1 MVYNVST
8 MPRYLDTL
16 SQFAADATF
25 DSLSPGAIAAARDVT
40 LDTLG
45 AIAAG
50 MQEPENLRLAAW
62 ASANMTPAESTII
75 AAPHRASAMGAA
87 LVNATAGVALEMD
100 EGNRFGGGH
109 PAIHVLPGLLAVAE
123 RDGATGADFLTAL
136 VVGYEVTSRLGGATA
151 ARPNVHSHGHWGAP
165 GTAAAIAKLRGM
177 DAADIRAVINVAAS
191 VSPAN
196 TWTNAFAGA
205 TVRNLY
211 PGRSSMQ
218 GVMAVALYQCGFTAL
233 EDAPADVYGTI
244 LGDSFDGD
252 AAVATLGEEYRIE
265 RNYFKLHACC
275 RYNHATLDGVLDAA
289 GGVPLSPNDVD
300 SATVSVPWMLDGML
314 GDYPQNMLSAKF
326 NLRYAVAAALATG
339 RTDVTVFRTDSI
351 ADPTIRALF
360 ERVSVQVGDAPQRQ
374 SVRTPSASVELRLRN
389 GAVSTAQV
397 QTIRGDYGN
406 RIPRSEI
413 ADKFQY
419 LTTPALG
426 AERTRLAID
435 RVQGLEDC
443 ADMREFAGAIFSVE
457 PQA

>member
-1 MVYNVST
+1 
-8 MPRYLDTL
+8 MPDYLNIL
-16 SQFAADATF
+16 SRFSADATF
-25 DSLSPGAIAAARDVT
+25 DSLPPSAIAAARDVA

-50 MQEPENLRLAAW
+50 MLEPENLRLAAW
-62 ASANMTPAESTII
+62 TAQNMAPAGSTII
-75 AAPHRASAMGAA
+75 ATPHRANAMGAA

-123 RDGATGADFLTAL
+123 RDGASGADFLTAL

-177 DAADIRAVINVAAS
+177 DASDIRAVINVAVS
-191 VSPAN
+191 MSPAN

-218 GVMAVALYQCGFTAL
+218 GVMAVALYECGFTAL
-233 EDAPADVYGTI
+233 DDAPSDVYGTI
-244 LGDSFDGD
+244 LGDSFDGE
-252 AAVATLGEEYRIE
+252 AAVAGLGDEYRIE

-275 RYNHATLDGVLDAA
+275 RYNHATLDGVLEAM
-289 GGVPLSPNDVD
+289 GGAQLSPDAVD
-300 SATVSVPWMLDGML
+300 SVAVSVPWMLDGML

-326 NLRYAVAAALATG
+326 NLRYAVAAAVATG
-339 RTDVTVFRTDSI
+339 RTDVAVFRTDSI
-351 ADPTIRALF
+351 ADPAIRALF
-360 ERVSVQVGDAPQRQ
+360 DRVSVQVGDAPQRQ
-374 SVRTPSASVELRLRN
+374 SVRNPSASVEIRLRN
-389 GAVSTAQV
+389 GAASTSRV
-397 QTIRGDYGN
+397 QTIRGDYGK

-413 ADKFQY
+413 VDKFQY
-419 LTTPALG
+419 LATPALG
-426 AERTRLAID
+426 AKRTQQALTRIASL
-435 RVQGLEDC
+435 RDC
-443 ADMREFAGAIFSVE
+443 ADMRELMKTLRRTA
-457 PQA
+457 

>member
-1 MVYNVST
+1 
-8 MPRYLDTL
+8 MPHYLDTL
-16 SQFAADATF
+16 SQFVAGATF
-25 DSLSPGAIAAARDVT
+25 DGLPSGAVEAARDVT

-50 MQEPENLRLAAW
+50 MMEPENLRLAAW
-62 ASANMTPAESTII
+62 AAANMTPAECTIV
-75 AAPHRASAMGAA
+75 ATPYRARAMGAA

-123 RDGATGADFLTAL
+123 RDGASGADFLTAL
-136 VVGYEVTSRLGGATA
+136 VAGYEVTSRLGGATA

-177 DAADIRAVINVAAS
+177 DASDVRGVINVATS
-191 VSPAN
+191 MSPAN

-218 GVMAVALYQCGFTAL
+218 GAMAVSLYECGFTAL
-233 EDAPADVYGTI
+233 DDAPADVYGTI

-252 AAVATLGEEYRIE
+252 AAIAGIGDEYRIE

-275 RYNHATLDGVLDAA
+275 RYNHATLDAVLDAA
-289 GGVPLSPNDVD
+289 GNATLSPRAVDDVD
-300 SATVSVPWMLDGML
+300 AVTVSVPWMLDGML

-339 RTDVTVFRTDSI
+339 RTDVTVFRTGAI
-351 ADPTIRALF
+351 ANPTIRALF
-360 ERVSVQVGDAPQRQ
+360 ERVSVQVGDAPQRE
-374 SVRTPSASVELRLRN
+374 SVRNPSAGVEIRLRN
-389 GAVSTAQV
+389 GAVSTASV
-397 QTIRGDYGN
+397 ETARGIRGDYGN

-413 ADKFQY
+413 VDKFEY
-419 LTTPALG
+419 LATPALG
-426 AERTRLAID
+426 AERTRRAIALLG
-435 RVQGLEDC
+435 GLEDC
-443 ADMREFAGAIFSVE
+443 ADMGELARTMREG
-457 PQA
+457 

>member
-1 MVYNVST
+1 
-8 MPRYLDTL
+8 MPHYLDTL
-16 SQFAADATF
+16 SRFSADATF
-25 DSLSPGAIAAARDVT
+25 DSLPPSAIAAALDVA

-50 MQEPENLRLAAW
+50 MQEPENLRLASW
-62 ASANMTPAESTII
+62 AAQNMAPAGSTII
-75 AAPHRASAMGAA
+75 ATPHRANAMGAA

-123 RDGATGADFLTAL
+123 RDGASGADFLTAL

-177 DAADIRAVINVAAS
+177 DASDIRAVINVAVS
-191 VSPAN
+191 MSPAN

-218 GVMAVALYQCGFTAL
+218 GVMAVALYECGFTAL
-233 EDAPADVYGTI
+233 DDAPSDVYGTI
-244 LGDSFDGD
+244 LGDSFDGE
-252 AAVATLGEEYRIE
+252 AAVAGLGDEYRIE
-265 RNYFKLHACC
+265 QNYFKLHACC
-275 RYNHATLDGVLDAA
+275 RYNHATLDGVLEAM
-289 GGVPLSPNDVD
+289 GGAQLSPDTVD
-300 SATVSVPWMLDGML
+300 SVAVSVPWMLDGML

-339 RTDVTVFRTDSI
+339 RTDVAVFRTDSI
-351 ADPTIRALF
+351 ADPAIRALF
-360 ERVSVQVGDAPQRQ
+360 DRVSVQVGDAPQRQ
-374 SVRTPSASVELRLRN
+374 SVRNPSASVEIRLRN
-389 GAVSTAQV
+389 GAASTSRV
-397 QTIRGDYGN
+397 QTIRGDYGK

-413 ADKFQY
+413 VDKFQY
-419 LTTPALG
+419 LAEPALG
-426 AERTRLAID
+426 AARARSALHSIEALQTCPDI
-435 RVQGLEDC
+435 
-443 ADMREFAGAIFSVE
+443 REITEAFRSS
-457 PQA
+457 

>member
-1 MVYNVST
+1 
-8 MPRYLDTL
+8 MPDYLNIL
-16 SQFAADATF
+16 SRFSADATF
-25 DSLSPGAIAAARDVT
+25 DSLPPSAIAAARDVA

-50 MQEPENLRLAAW
+50 MLEPENLRLAAW
-62 ASANMTPAESTII
+62 TAQNMAPAGSTII
-75 AAPHRASAMGAA
+75 ATPHRANAMGAA

-123 RDGATGADFLTAL
+123 RDGASGADFLTAL

-177 DAADIRAVINVAAS
+177 DASDIRAVINVAVS
-191 VSPAN
+191 MSPAN

-218 GVMAVALYQCGFTAL
+218 GVMAVALYECGFTAL
-233 EDAPADVYGTI
+233 DDAPSDVYGTI
-244 LGDSFDGD
+244 LGDSFDGE
-252 AAVATLGEEYRIE
+252 AAVAGLGDEYRIE

-275 RYNHATLDGVLDAA
+275 RYNHATLDGVLEAM
-289 GGVPLSPNDVD
+289 GGAQLSPDAVD
-300 SATVSVPWMLDGML
+300 SVAVSVPWMLDGML

-326 NLRYAVAAALATG
+326 NLRYAVAAAVATG
-339 RTDVTVFRTDSI
+339 RTDVAVFRTDSI
-351 ADPTIRALF
+351 ADPAIRALF
-360 ERVSVQVGDAPQRQ
+360 DRVSVQVGDAPQRQ
-374 SVRTPSASVELRLRN
+374 SVRNPSASVEIRLRN
-389 GAVSTAQV
+389 GAASTSRV
-397 QTIRGDYGN
+397 QTIRGDYGK

-413 ADKFQY
+413 VDKFQY
-419 LTTPALG
+419 LATPALG
-426 AERTRLAID
+426 AKRTQQALTRIASL
-435 RVQGLEDC
+435 RDC
-443 ADMREFAGAIFSVE
+443 ADMREFMKTLRRTA
-457 PQA
+457 